1 MPDRESPWCFAK
13 QHPLSYSALYL
24 PKYRPHGIDVSIFY
38 HYLKAM
44 IILFTDLDG
53 SLLDQSA
60 NFVDPALEALHCVRE
75 LGLPLVFCT
84 SKTRAEVEYW
94 RAILDNTH
102 PFIIENGGALY
113 IPDGYFP
120 GVFRAPVCRD
130 GCGVFEFG
138 IPYGDL
144 VETLWHISRE
154 TGCRVWGFHDLS
166 AKEISRMYGLSLEQ
180 SQLAKIR
187 EYDEPFEILD
197 PPGDRLLAAIERCGK
212 RWTRGGRLH
221 HITGHN
227 SKANGVCLLTDY
239 YRRTFDKITTIGL
252 GDGMN
257 DLDFLRCVDIPIVI
271 PSKMFWQL
279 KAELPSARVTD
290 HPGPQGWN
298 RAVMD
303 VLDEYAAEAEA
314 VVSEERI
321 G

>member
-1 MPDRESPWCFAK
+1 
-13 QHPLSYSALYL
+13 
-24 PKYRPHGIDVSIFY
+24 
-38 HYLKAM
+38 M

-60 NFVDPALEALHCVRE
+60 YSADRALGALHCVRE

-94 RAILDNTH
+94 RAIIDNTH

-120 GVFRAPVCRD
+120 GVFRAPILRD
-130 GCGVFEFG
+130 SYGVFEFG
-138 IPYGDL
+138 IPYDDL
-144 VETLWHISRE
+144 VESLFRASQE

-166 AKEISRMYGLSLEQ
+166 AKEISRMYGLPLEQ
-180 SQLAKIR
+180 SRLAKIR

-197 PPGDRLLAAIERCGK
+197 PPGDRLLAAIERNGK
-212 RWTRGGRLH
+212 KCTRGGRLH
-221 HITGHN
+221 HITGHS

-239 YRRTFDKITTIGL
+239 YRRTFGRITTVGL

-257 DLDFLRCVDIPIVI
+257 DLDFLRYVDIPII
-271 PSKMFWQL
+271 IRSKEFWRL
-279 KAELPSARVTD
+279 KAELPRARVTD

-303 VLDEYAAEAEA
+303 VLDECAAEAEA
-314 VVSEERI
+314 VSEEKV